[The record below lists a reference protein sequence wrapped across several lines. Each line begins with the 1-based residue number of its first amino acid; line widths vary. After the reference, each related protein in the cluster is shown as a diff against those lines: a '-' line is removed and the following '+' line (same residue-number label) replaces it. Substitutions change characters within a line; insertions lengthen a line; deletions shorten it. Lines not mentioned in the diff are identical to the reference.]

1 MHGVMMPLA
10 MFEQIM
16 ARWEDGLAR
25 DLGVGGT
32 RLAGMRRVQV
42 EKATL
47 CFSWCPVAGCSSL
60 CGDASERPAAGA
72 QRSEHRQRDAMASN
86 TTPFSA
92 KLALGQPNAPVWC
105 EDE

>member
-16 ARWEDGLAR
+16 ARWEDGVER
-25 DLGVGGT
+25 DLGLGGSPLVGE
-32 RLAGMRRVQV
+32 APVQV
-42 EKATL
+42 EDARL
-47 CFSWCPVAGCSSL
+47 CFSWCPVAGCASL
-60 CGDASERPAAGA
+60 CGVEPVRPAAGA

-92 KLALGQPNAPVWC
+92 KLALRRPNAPTWC